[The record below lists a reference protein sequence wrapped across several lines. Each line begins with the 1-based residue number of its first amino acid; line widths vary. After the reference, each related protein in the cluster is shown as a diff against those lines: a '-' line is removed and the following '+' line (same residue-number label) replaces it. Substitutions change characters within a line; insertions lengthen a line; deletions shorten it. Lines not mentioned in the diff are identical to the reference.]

1 MEQRSKLEIKV
12 PHSSHEELLS
22 RFASNQYQDPVF
34 SPQRPDRWYNGSLM
48 GVNGKSSELFGP
60 KGRLRSLHSKITSQ
74 ETPGSQP
81 RSQLYRQ
88 IGDLLSCFFP
98 ITILDP
104 LIEDITTLENVRLPQ
119 ALDEAVH
126 VVLAAMEMYLRKYNR
141 MILKDK
147 IIQEIGEE
155 LGVDIHR
162 KKLIGAKWFLAK
174 GGFWKEHLREIGT
187 ATYAILRSLI
197 QEIITSHSFPAPDSA
212 ISFRRQ
218 LYRRSMILVGYL
230 EEACKRPQALEIYAH
245 AIVSLAAETLLRK
258 AYLAPQRAENEQ
270 FKARGYRAK
279 RQLREILP
287 TKFET
292 AISNQISN

>member
-12 PHSSHEELLS
+12 PHEELLS
-22 RFASNQYQDPVF
+22 HFASNQYQDPIL

-48 GVNGKSSELFGP
+48 GTGGLNSLLFGP
-60 KGRLRSLHSKITSQ
+60 RGRLRALHSKITSQ

-81 RSQLYRQ
+81 RSRLYRR

-104 LIEDITTLENVRLPQ
+104 LIEDITALENVRLPQ
-119 ALDEAVH
+119 AFDEAVH

-155 LGVDIHR
+155 LGVDIGR
-162 KKLIGAKWFLAK
+162 KKLVGARWFLAK
-174 GGFWKEHLREIGT
+174 CGFWKEHQKEIGT

-197 QEIITSHSFPAPDSA
+197 QEIITSYSFSIPDST

-218 LYRRSMILVGYL
+218 LYHRSMMLVGYL
-230 EEACKRPQALEIYAH
+230 EEAGRRPQALEVYAH
-245 AIVSLAAETLLRK
+245 AIVSFAAETLRRK
-258 AYLAPQRAENEQ
+258 AYKAPQSVDNEQ
-270 FKARGYRAK
+270 FKARVYRAK
-279 RQLREILP
+279 RQLREIIP
-287 TKFET
+287 IEDET
-292 AISNQISN
+292 RIREQLFN